1 MANVYGLFPAGT
13 ACKSAA
19 IESSIDCNEP
29 QTLLYNPANLSL
41 ARPGFAAEVGL
52 ARLSYSYEHPDF
64 DPVRL
69 NLVTPMFSEGWKGH
83 FADGKGSWGFAVM
96 PGSMADLDIDG
107 LPRRVMGNPESLN
120 INAKR
125 RTFHMPLGL
134 SYNPDEG
141 NSTIGAA
148 LVYTYDERSLKG
160 TPVATPGTRLVDL
173 KAKGH
178 FFRPVAGFTTANSF
192 LQIGSS
198 YIFPVTKK
206 FSGKTKIASEP
217 AEFNTEQV
225 DYDPGILLFGAR
237 QTIGNFSIS
246 ENINYL
252 FGSKGKSIAR
262 DGLNRK
268 TTRADLKDTR
278 QMGLRLGY
286 ADEQYGN
293 FTLGLAY
300 LDSYIGDGYYVKD
313 SQGFT
318 SHEIGQVFGNFNAI
332 PVRNQSITWQR
343 PWGAWDT
350 NLALFRSAGA
360 TTVGPGGDNPGFYQ
374 IEFFSVTCG
383 IRRIL

>member
-1 MANVYGLFPAGT
+1 
-13 ACKSAA
+13 
-19 IESSIDCNEP
+19 
-29 QTLLYNPANLSL
+29 
-41 ARPGFAAEVGL
+41 
-52 ARLSYSYEHPDF
+52 
-64 DPVRL
+64 
-69 NLVTPMFSEGWKGH
+69 MFSEGWKGH

-96 PGSMADLDIDG
+96 PGSMADLNIDG

-125 RTFHMPLGL
+125 RTFHVPLGL
-134 SYNPDEG
+134 SYNPDQS
-141 NSTIGAA
+141 NSTFGAA

-160 TPVATPGTRLVDL
+160 SPVATPQTRLVDL

-178 FFRPVAGFTTANSF
+178 FVRPIVGMTTANSF
-192 LQIGSS
+192 SQIGSS
-198 YIFPVTKK
+198 YTFPVTKK
-206 FSGKTKIASEP
+206 FSGKTKIASESS
-217 AEFNTEQV
+217 EFNTEQV
-225 DYDPGILLFGAR
+225 DYDPGILMVGAR
-237 QTIGNFSIS
+237 QTIGDVSIS

-252 FGSKGKSIAR
+252 FGSKGKSLAR

-268 TTRADLKDTR
+268 TIRADLKDAR
-278 QMGLRLGY
+278 QMGVRLRY
-286 ADEQYGN
+286 AHEQYGN

-332 PVRNQSITWQR
+332 PVRNQSLTWQR

-350 NLALFRSAGA
+350 NLVLFRSAGA